1 MNNGLSTMRNVRI
14 GYKNM
19 DFSFKFLQRNTS
31 FVDRFATPS
40 LKWNHVEKS
49 DDKDKSDLEGFQK
62 AAG

>member
-1 MNNGLSTMRNVRI
+1 MRNVRI